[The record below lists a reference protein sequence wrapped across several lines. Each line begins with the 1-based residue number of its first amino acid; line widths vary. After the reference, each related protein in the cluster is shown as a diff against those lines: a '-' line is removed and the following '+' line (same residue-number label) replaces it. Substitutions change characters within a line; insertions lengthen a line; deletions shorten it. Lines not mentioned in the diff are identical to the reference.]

1 MSEVKQAE
9 GHAPGC
15 DGNCSEIHDKKSMLH
30 AAGQGIAAVRKDS
43 RQAVTPESGQIL
55 DAGYAALKRLADDPS
70 VPDTV
75 EALAAMQTILICYVR
90 AAGAYAFAETLRPG
104 NVPAGKLN

>member
-30 AAGQGIAAVRKDS
+30 AAEQGIAAVRKDS
-43 RQAVTPESGQIL
+43 RQAVTP
-55 DAGYAALKRLADDPS
+55 
-70 VPDTV
+70 
-75 EALAAMQTILICYVR
+75 
-90 AAGAYAFAETLRPG
+90 
-104 NVPAGKLN
+104 